1 MNDAI
6 RAAEAAE
13 KVRLIRESLCP
24 DMAVRLKGVDWFA
37 WITAGGSNE
46 VLLAAETGIAQVVV
60 TPDGAFVVTNEI
72 EAQRLVDEQL
82 PDGFELR
89 VLPWAYP
96 SQVDVVLRE
105 LVHGLP
111 VCSDRPEEGEHELP
125 APLVT
130 ARRVLTPTEVQR
142 YRSVGLLAAQAMTE
156 VLTQAQPQW
165 SERQLA
171 GAGARALYARG
182 LAPALILAAGER
194 RCQLYRHPLPGDDQ
208 LGRHAM
214 LVFCARGFGLYANL
228 TRFVAFAPLAEK
240 EKERHRLVREIEAR
254 ALALSRPDE
263 QLNEIYRE
271 LNYAYAGFGFGDAI
285 REHHQG
291 GTTGYLSREVIAGP
305 ESQEVLQ
312 AGMAVA
318 WNPSLPGAKIEDT
331 FLITEIG
338 LLNLTIDPVWP
349 SAPVAGLERPLVWQG

>member
-13 KVRLIRESLCP
+13 KVRLIRETLCP
-24 DMAVRLKGVDWFA
+24 DMAVRLKGIDWFA

-46 VLLAAETGIAQVVV
+46 VLLAAETGIAEVLI
-60 TPDGAFVVTNEI
+60 TPEGAFVVTNEI
-72 EAQRLVDEQL
+72 EAQRLADEQL

-96 SQVDVVLRE
+96 SQIEVLLRE
-105 LVHGLP
+105 LAHGLP
-111 VCSDRPEEGEHELP
+111 VCSDRPDEGEHELP
-125 APLVT
+125 APLL
-130 ARRVLTPTEVQR
+130 AAKRVLTPGEIQR
-142 YRSVGLLAAQAMTE
+142 YRSVGLLATQAMTE

-165 SERQLA
+165 SERELA
-171 GAGARALYARG
+171 GAGARALLSRG

-194 RCQLYRHPLPGDDQ
+194 RGKLYRHPLPNDEP
-208 LGRHAM
+208 LGRNAM

-228 TRFVAFAPLAEK
+228 TRFVAFGPLTE
-240 EKERHRLVREIEAR
+240 EEQERHRLVREIEAR
-254 ALALSRPDE
+254 ALSLSRPSE
-263 QLNEIYRE
+263 QLHEIYRE
-271 LNYAYAGFGFGDAI
+271 LSYAYAGFGFGEAI
-285 REHHQG
+285 HEHHQG
-291 GTTGYLSREVIAGP
+291 GITGYLSREAIAGP

-331 FLITEIG
+331 FLITDTG
-338 LLNLTIDPVWP
+338 LLNLTLDPVWP
-349 SAPVAGLERPLVWQG
+349 TTPVAGLERPLIWQG